1 MKLKFLSTIIL
12 ILLCAN
18 CSSIKLAKKAEESFR
33 DKKWDAAVAYYS
45 QLCKKY
51 PGDLQCLKKYQFA
64 KIQAAHDHLER
75 AEILSKNEY
84 FQDALIEMEIAAD
97 LFPTDPV
104 IQDKLAKI
112 RNEIFKNKDEK
123 TKDNK
128 ESTSSIILTQM
139 SEPQLNLAGNEP
151 IDMIFENIP
160 LKTVM
165 QTLAKVSSINIIL
178 DPDVENK
185 NISINLK
192 KIQFLDALDVISNIT
207 NCAYKILNPTTLII
221 YPNTE
226 DKREYYQ
233 DEYAKIFFIS
243 HADVEDLAR
252 ILRTSIGIKYVSAD
266 KNLNIIVIKDSLQ
279 RIRAAEK
286 IIKIYDK
293 PKPEV
298 IIEVEIVEL
307 NKNKMNE
314 YGLQIASKGN
324 QGIQTSLVPDQE
336 IRLDPAPIL
345 SRSHFVLVNL
355 PTLTF
360 RLIKTSSDARLIAS
374 LPLRTIQGQTGRVR
388 FGQEVPVPQTT
399 FAPIAQGGV
408 NQQPITSFIYR
419 NIGIN
424 IDITPHVHLNN
435 EVTLDVIIESSSVA
449 GQGYGGVPIFGT
461 SRVEKSIRLKVNE
474 TSIIAGLQKE
484 EIRSVMEGIPGIS
497 QIPTIGKLF
506 ARNSKS
512 KDEVEIVLALT
523 PHILNAVEPSSDD
536 LQSIKVEK
544 ELQDYAPALNKKL
557 PIPNEDKQYE

>member
-461 SRVEKSIRLKVNE
+461 SRVEKSIRLKENE

-544 ELQDYAPALNKKL
+544 ELQDFAPALNKKL

>member
-123 TKDNK
+123 TRDNK

-461 SRVEKSIRLKVNE
+461 SRVEKSIRLKENE

-544 ELQDYAPALNKKL
+544 ELQDFAPALNKKL